1 MKMISS
7 SSSLRMKMMSSILL
21 LLILSSCLC
30 AATFVV
36 NVTQSNYQAEEKQNI
51 TLEWTFTTK
60 TQGTWK
66 NLFIYCS
73 LLRPDKERVLY
84 RVHNGVEIPE
94 SQDDQFSGRIQSNKD
109 VLREGRIR
117 LHVSRL
123 RTEDSGLY
131 QCGVRTEDGVNYAE
145 CRLKVFVP
153 VKVVGHDPIHA
164 KVGDDVILPCHLE
177 PPFDVNKLAIEW
189 RFKSQIIHVQRS
201 RAKDNEASDQEY
213 INRTSM
219 FPDEFKKGNIS
230 SN

>member
-36 NVTQSNYQAEEKQNI
+36 NVAQSSYQAEEKQNI

-60 TQGTWK
+60 TQGTSRE
-66 NLFIYCS
+66 LFIICEFRTAVKS
-73 LLRPDKERVLY
+73 GKLY
-84 RVHNGVEIPE
+84 VYRDGVEIPE
-94 SQDDQFSGRIQSNKD
+94 FQDDQFSGRVQSNKD

-131 QCGVRTEDGVNYAE
+131 LCDVKTGDGFNSAE
-145 CRLKVFVP
+145 CRLNVTDE

-177 PPFDVNKLAIEW
+177 PPFDVNKLTIEW
-189 RFKSQIIHVQRS
+189 RF
-201 RAKDNEASDQEY
+201 E
-213 INRTSM
+213 
-219 FPDEFKKGNIS
+219 
-230 SN
+230 